1 MRARV
6 AILMA
11 AFDEPAIGETLAEVR
26 EHAPALGGVR
36 VFLVDDGGRVPIDAA
51 RLPARTDDFSI
62 VLTRHVV
69 NLGQGA
75 ALETA
80 RQMALR
86 EDPFF
91 AYVTMDA
98 DGQHR
103 APDIERLVRALEGDA
118 DVALGDRFAGGS
130 HVPRARAWL
139 LAVARIFE
147 RVIVGRAL
155 GDAHNGLRA
164 FRRGALAMVGI
175 RQNRMAHATEIV
187 RRVLAEPRALRVV
200 EVPVDIRYTPA
211 TLRKGQRSSGA
222 LTIASDLFHRYLFG
236 AGES

>member
-1 MRARV
+1 
-6 AILMA
+6 MA
-11 AFDEPAIGETLAEVR
+11 AYEEAALIETLNEVR
-26 EHAPALGGVR
+26 DAAPALGGVR
-36 VFLVDDGGRVPIDAA
+36 VFLVDDGGRTRIDPKA
-51 RLPARTDDFSI
+51 LPARSPDFAI

-80 RQMALR
+80 RQLALR
-86 EDPFF
+86 EAPFF

-103 APDIERLVRALEGDA
+103 ARDVQRLVSALESGA
-118 DVALGDRFAGGS
+118 DVALGDRFAGRS
-130 HVPRARAWL
+130 AVPRARAVL
-139 LAVARIFE
+139 LAAARTFE
-147 RVIVGRAL
+147 RLLVGRAL

-164 FRRGALAMVGI
+164 FRRSALEQVGI

-187 RRVLAEPRALRVV
+187 RLVLAEPRALRVV
-200 EVPVDIRYTPA
+200 EVPVDIRYTA
-211 TLRKGQRSSGA
+211 TTLRKGQRSSGA